1 MIHGGMVVWMWKMR
15 DYRIMKFFIDLCLS
29 LQDHAHS
36 VVYMVWYLIE
46 NEIEIAN
53 VRDSKLS

>member
-1 MIHGGMVVWMWKMR
+1 MR
-15 DYRIMKFFIDLCLS
+15 DHRIMKFFIDLCLS

-36 VVYMVWYLIE
+36 IVYMVWHLIE

-53 VRDSKLS
+53 VRDAKLS